1 MKRTKLFGLMMALVV
16 GMGFT
21 SCSDDED
28 LSGDHITIEPSAN
41 NPSTAYVGTEF
52 TIKFTVA
59 LLDNRISEV
68 DVRTGNLSI
77 AGYPKTKFD
86 DNKTNLLEFTYEPKA
101 SEVGELNFTIIAKD
115 NKGAENFAQVKI
127 NIKEQP
133 AEIESFTAILMG
145 SQNDAN
151 LGSFFSTVTGEVYK
165 ITPAGEN
172 SELIDF
178 VYFYG
183 NTNSATITAPDNDEI
198 IGTGAGQVYG
208 PVGNWS
214 TRNATRF
221 NQLFSGIT
229 VEEFDAMNNDA
240 LIVANTAS
248 DVDLKMANFLNKD
261 ALVAFITVDG
271 KKGIFKVA
279 DLDTEA
285 KTITIDVKV
294 QK

>member
-28 LSGDHITIEPSAN
+28 AFINITVEGNVPETLTVGESLTINYSVVSSDRLDIIEYLIN
-41 NPSTAYVGTEF
+41 NDVVESVEDFTSNTSHTGSFTITAEEVGTIYA
-52 TIKFTVA
+52 TIRVTDRKGKAEPRDFA
-59 LLDNRISEV
+59 IEV
-68 DVRTGNLSI
+68 ESN
-77 AGYPKTKFD
+77 
-86 DNKTNLLEFTYEPKA
+86 
-101 SEVGELNFTIIAKD
+101 
-115 NKGAENFAQVKI
+115 
-127 NIKEQP
+127 
-133 AEIESFTAILMG
+133 IESFTAVLMG
-145 SQNDAN
+145 NFDDTQ

-165 ITPAGEN
+165 ITPAGDN
-172 SELIDF
+172 SEIIDF
-178 VYFYG
+178 AYFYG
-183 NTNSATITAPDNDEI
+183 SNNSATITAPDNDEI

-208 PVGNWS
+208 PVANWS

-279 DLDTEA
+279 ELDTEA

>member
-1 MKRTKLFGLMMALVV
+1 MMALVV

-28 LSGDHITIEPSAN
+28 AFINITVEGNVPETLTVGESLTINYSVVSSDRLDIIEYLIN
-41 NPSTAYVGTEF
+41 NVVVESEEEFTSNTSHTGSFTITAEEVGTIVA
-52 TIKFTVA
+52 TIRVTDRKGK
-59 LLDNRISEV
+59 E
-68 DVRTGNLSI
+68 
-77 AGYPKTKFD
+77 
-86 DNKTNLLEFTYEPKA
+86 EPRDFEI
-101 SEVGELNFTIIAKD
+101 EVG
-115 NKGAENFAQVKI
+115 NK
-127 NIKEQP
+127 
-133 AEIESFTAILMG
+133 IESFTAVLMG
-145 SQNDAN
+145 SYDDAN
-151 LGSFFSTVTGEVYK
+151 LGSFFSTVTGDVYK

-178 VYFYG
+178 AYFYG
-183 NTNSATITAPDNDEI
+183 STNEATISAPDNDDVF
-198 IGTGAGQVYG
+198 GTGDGRVFG
-208 PVGNWS
+208 PVANWA

-261 ALVAFITVDG
+261 ALVAFITGDG

-279 DLDTEA
+279 DLDTDA

>member
-1 MKRTKLFGLMMALVV
+1 MKRTNLFGLMMALVV

-21 SCSDDED
+21 ACSDDED
-28 LSGDHITIEPSAN
+28 AFINITVEGTVPETLTVGESLTINYSVVSSDRLDIIEYLIN
-41 NPSTAYVGTEF
+41 NEVEESVEEFSSNTSHTGSFTITAEEVGTINA
-52 TIKFTVA
+52 TIRVTDRKGKVEPRDFS
-59 LLDNRISEV
+59 IEV
-68 DVRTGNLSI
+68 ESN
-77 AGYPKTKFD
+77 
-86 DNKTNLLEFTYEPKA
+86 
-101 SEVGELNFTIIAKD
+101 
-115 NKGAENFAQVKI
+115 
-127 NIKEQP
+127 
-133 AEIESFTAILMG
+133 IESFTAVLMG
-145 SQNDAN
+145 NYDDTE
-151 LGSFFSTVTGEVYK
+151 LGSFFSTVNGEVYM

-178 VYFYG
+178 AYFYG
-183 NTNSATITAPDNDEI
+183 SNNSATITAPDNDEV
-198 IGTGAGQVYG
+198 IGTGDSKLYA
-208 PVGNWS
+208 PVANWS

-248 DVDLKMANFLNKD
+248 NVDLKMANLLNKD
-261 ALVAFITVDG
+261 ALVAFITVDD

-279 DLDTEA
+279 ELDTDA

>member
-1 MKRTKLFGLMMALVV
+1 MRRTKLFGLMMALVV

-28 LSGDHITIEPSAN
+28 AFINITVEGNVPETLTVGESLTINYSVVSSDRLDIIEHLIN
-41 NPSTAYVGTEF
+41 NDVVESVEEFTSNTSHTGSFTITAEEVGTIYA
-52 TIKFTVA
+52 TIRVTDRKGKVEPRDFS
-59 LLDNRISEV
+59 IEV
-68 DVRTGNLSI
+68 ESN
-77 AGYPKTKFD
+77 
-86 DNKTNLLEFTYEPKA
+86 
-101 SEVGELNFTIIAKD
+101 
-115 NKGAENFAQVKI
+115 
-127 NIKEQP
+127 
-133 AEIESFTAILMG
+133 IESFTAVLMG
-145 SQNDAN
+145 NFDDTQ

-178 VYFYG
+178 AYFYG
-183 NTNSATITAPDNDEI
+183 SNNSATITAPDNDEV

-208 PVGNWS
+208 PVANWS

-229 VEEFDAMNNDA
+229 VEEFDAMNNDD

-261 ALVAFITVDG
+261 ALVAFITADG

>member
-28 LSGDHITIEPSAN
+28 AFINITVEGTVPETLTVGESLTINYSVVSSDRLDIIEYLIN
-41 NPSTAYVGTEF
+41 NEVEESVEEFSSNTSHTGSF
-52 TIKFTVA
+52 TITAEEAGTINATIRVTDRKGKVEPRGF
-59 LLDNRISEV
+59 
-68 DVRTGNLSI
+68 SI
-77 AGYPKTKFD
+77 
-86 DNKTNLLEFTYEPKA
+86 
-101 SEVGELNFTIIAKD
+101 EVG
-115 NKGAENFAQVKI
+115 NK
-127 NIKEQP
+127 
-133 AEIESFTAILMG
+133 IESFTAVLMG
-145 SQNDAN
+145 SYDDAN

-165 ITPAGEN
+165 ITPAGED

-178 VYFYG
+178 AYFYG
-183 NTNSATITAPDNDEI
+183 STNEATISAPDNDDVF
-198 IGTGAGQVYG
+198 GTGDGRVFG
-208 PVGNWS
+208 PVANWS

-229 VEEFDAMNNDA
+229 VEEFDAMNNDV

-261 ALVAFITVDG
+261 ALVAFITGDG

-279 DLDTEA
+279 DLDTDA

>member
-28 LSGDHITIEPSAN
+28 AFINITVEGNVPETLTVGESLTINYSVVSSDRLDIIEYLIN
-41 NPSTAYVGTEF
+41 NDVVESVEDFTSNTSHTGSFTITAEEVGTIYA
-52 TIKFTVA
+52 TIRVTDRKGKAEPRDFA
-59 LLDNRISEV
+59 IEV
-68 DVRTGNLSI
+68 ESN
-77 AGYPKTKFD
+77 
-86 DNKTNLLEFTYEPKA
+86 
-101 SEVGELNFTIIAKD
+101 
-115 NKGAENFAQVKI
+115 
-127 NIKEQP
+127 
-133 AEIESFTAILMG
+133 IESFTAVLMG
-145 SQNDAN
+145 NFDDTQ

-208 PVGNWS
+208 PVANWS

-279 DLDTEA
+279 ELDTEA

>member
-1 MKRTKLFGLMMALVV
+1 MRRTKLFGLMMALVV

-28 LSGDHITIEPSAN
+28 AFINITVEGNVPETLTVGESLTINYSVVSSDRLDIIEYLIN
-41 NPSTAYVGTEF
+41 NVVVKSVEEFTSNTSHTGSFTITAEEVGTINA
-52 TIKFTVA
+52 TIRVTDRKGEIKPRDFS
-59 LLDNRISEV
+59 IEV
-68 DVRTGNLSI
+68 ESN
-77 AGYPKTKFD
+77 
-86 DNKTNLLEFTYEPKA
+86 
-101 SEVGELNFTIIAKD
+101 
-115 NKGAENFAQVKI
+115 
-127 NIKEQP
+127 
-133 AEIESFTAILMG
+133 IESFTAVLMG
-145 SQNDAN
+145 NYTDAE
-151 LGSFFSTVTGEVYK
+151 LGSFFSTVNGEVYM

-172 SELIDF
+172 AEMIDF

-183 NTNSATITAPDNDEI
+183 SNNSATITAPDNDDV
-198 IGTGAGQVYG
+198 IGTGDSKLYA
-208 PVGNWS
+208 PVAEWA

-261 ALVAFITVDG
+261 ALVAFITVEG

>member
-1 MKRTKLFGLMMALVV
+1 MMALVV

-28 LSGDHITIEPSAN
+28 AFINITVEGNVPETLTVGESLTINYSVVSSDRLDIIEYLIN
-41 NPSTAYVGTEF
+41 NDVVESVEDFTSNTSHTGSFTITAEEVGTIYA
-52 TIKFTVA
+52 TIRVTDRKGKAEPRDFA
-59 LLDNRISEV
+59 IEV
-68 DVRTGNLSI
+68 ESN
-77 AGYPKTKFD
+77 
-86 DNKTNLLEFTYEPKA
+86 
-101 SEVGELNFTIIAKD
+101 
-115 NKGAENFAQVKI
+115 
-127 NIKEQP
+127 
-133 AEIESFTAILMG
+133 IESFTAVLMG
-145 SQNDAN
+145 NFDDTQ

-172 SELIDF
+172 AEMIDF

-208 PVGNWS
+208 PVANWS

-279 DLDTEA
+279 ELDTEA

>member
-1 MKRTKLFGLMMALVV
+1 MMALVV

-28 LSGDHITIEPSAN
+28 AFINITVEGNVPETLTVGESLTINYSVVSSDRLDIIEHLIN
-41 NPSTAYVGTEF
+41 NDVVESEEDFTSNTSHTGSFTITAEEVGTIYA
-52 TIKFTVA
+52 TIRVTDRKGKVEPRDFS
-59 LLDNRISEV
+59 IEV
-68 DVRTGNLSI
+68 ESN
-77 AGYPKTKFD
+77 
-86 DNKTNLLEFTYEPKA
+86 
-101 SEVGELNFTIIAKD
+101 
-115 NKGAENFAQVKI
+115 
-127 NIKEQP
+127 
-133 AEIESFTAILMG
+133 IESFTAVLMG
-145 SQNDAN
+145 NYDDTE
-151 LGSFFSTVTGEVYK
+151 LGSFFSTVNGEVYM

-178 VYFYG
+178 AYFYG
-183 NTNSATITAPDNDEI
+183 SNNSATITAPDNDEV
-198 IGTGAGQVYG
+198 IGTGGSKLYA
-208 PVGNWS
+208 PVAEWD

-261 ALVAFITVDG
+261 ALVAFITADG

>member
-1 MKRTKLFGLMMALVV
+1 MRRTKLFGLMMALVV

-28 LSGDHITIEPSAN
+28 AFINITVEGNVPETLTVGESLTINYSVVSSDRLDIIEHLIN
-41 NPSTAYVGTEF
+41 NVVVKSVEDFTSNTSHTGSFTITAEEVGTIYA
-52 TIKFTVA
+52 TIRVTDRKGKVEPRDFS
-59 LLDNRISEV
+59 IEV
-68 DVRTGNLSI
+68 ESN
-77 AGYPKTKFD
+77 
-86 DNKTNLLEFTYEPKA
+86 
-101 SEVGELNFTIIAKD
+101 
-115 NKGAENFAQVKI
+115 
-127 NIKEQP
+127 
-133 AEIESFTAILMG
+133 IESFTAVLMG
-145 SQNDAN
+145 NYTDAE
-151 LGSFFSTVTGEVYK
+151 LGSFFSTVNGEVYM

-172 SELIDF
+172 AEMIDF

-183 NTNSATITAPDNDEI
+183 SNNSATITAPDNDDV
-198 IGTGAGQVYG
+198 IGTGDSKLYA
-208 PVGNWS
+208 PVAEWA

-261 ALVAFITVDG
+261 ALVAFITVEG

>member
-1 MKRTKLFGLMMALVV
+1 MMALVV

-28 LSGDHITIEPSAN
+28 AFINITVEGNVPETLTVGKSLTINYSVVSSDRLDIIEHLIN
-41 NPSTAYVGTEF
+41 NDVVESVEDFTSNTSHTGSFTITAEEVGTIYA
-52 TIKFTVA
+52 TIRVTDRKGKEEPRDFA
-59 LLDNRISEV
+59 IEV
-68 DVRTGNLSI
+68 ESN
-77 AGYPKTKFD
+77 
-86 DNKTNLLEFTYEPKA
+86 
-101 SEVGELNFTIIAKD
+101 
-115 NKGAENFAQVKI
+115 
-127 NIKEQP
+127 
-133 AEIESFTAILMG
+133 IESFTAVLMG
-145 SQNDAN
+145 NFDDTQ

-165 ITPAGEN
+165 ITPAGDN
-172 SELIDF
+172 SEIIDF
-178 VYFYG
+178 AYFYG
-183 NTNSATITAPDNDEI
+183 SNNSATITAPDNDEV
-198 IGTGAGQVYG
+198 IGTGAGKVYG
-208 PVGNWS
+208 PVANWS